1 MELEEIRGQIDAFA
15 AARDW
20 GQFHSVRNLIL
31 ALVGEVGELAE
42 IVQWIPDA
50 AIGEAM
56 NDEVMVA
63 RLAEE
68 IADVFIYLIRLTT
81 ITQINLADA
90 VRDKIAVNEARYP
103 VERAFGSNAK
113 YSNLK

>member
-1 MELEEIRGQIDAFA
+1 
-15 AARDW
+15 
-20 GQFHSVRNLIL
+20 VRNLIL

-42 IVQWIPDA
+42 IVQWTPDA

-56 NDEVMVA
+56 NDEVMAA

-90 VRDKIAVNEARYP
+90 VRDKIAANEVRYP

-113 YSNLK
+113 HSDLT